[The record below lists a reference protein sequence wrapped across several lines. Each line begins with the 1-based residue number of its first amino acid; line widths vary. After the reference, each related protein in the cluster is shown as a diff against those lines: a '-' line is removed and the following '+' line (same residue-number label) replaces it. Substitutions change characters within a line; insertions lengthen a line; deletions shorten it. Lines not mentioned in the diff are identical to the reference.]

1 VRTPVTLFAF
11 ALVVR
16 AVLVALYPDPAYPD
30 SYYYVDVARALNA
43 GQGFNV
49 DFIWAFVETGGQL
62 PANPH
67 LPIPSNAHW
76 LPLAS
81 LIQLPFLAI
90 LGTSPA
96 VAMIPFV
103 IIGATAA
110 PLAWAI
116 ARDAGA
122 SRAIQI
128 GAGLMTAVPAA
139 STVFMAQPD
148 NFALYQPL
156 GAAALWLGARALKGD
171 RRAFAL
177 AGLLVGL
184 ASLARNDGV
193 LIGLA
198 LAIAFFWDRWRAWR
212 SAGARRPAIGWGQAV
227 ACGALFGI
235 VVAPWWVRQLAVF
248 GSISPS
254 SASGR
259 ILWIRQITD
268 MNSVTIPATFQT
280 FLGQGLG
287 PLIESRV
294 FGFIAAVGNFVIII
308 LSFVLT
314 PFLIVGAWIRRGSV
328 DYRIFFIYS
337 ALLFAAAGLL
347 FAIHVPLGMF
357 LHSAVALVP
366 HTYILVLEGV
376 VAAVAWTARRRP
388 TWNQAEATR
397 FFLAATVGVA
407 ILTGALGTWK
417 VHEEWARM
425 RHDRQMVAVAM
436 DRLGIGPDERVM
448 SGDTAGFKYFTG
460 RGGVVTVSD
469 PIDVI
474 GEVGRDYGI
483 RWLILERTHIV
494 DTLGPVLKGTVR
506 PDWMGPPAWSL
517 DETPQQDAGDTYPDI
532 ALYPVCFAA
541 GDDRCRAGVGWGA
554 GSSRPSGAPSA
565 LTSAL
570 PPSTLSG
577 RP

>member
-1 VRTPVTLFAF
+1 MRTPVTLFAF

-30 SYYYVDVARALNA
+30 SFYYVDVARALHA

-62 PANPH
+62 PADPH

-81 LIQLPFLAI
+81 IIQLPFLAVF
-90 LGTSPA
+90 GTSP
-96 VAMIPFV
+96 VAGMIPFV

-116 ARDAGA
+116 ARDAGTSSTIA
-122 SRAIQI
+122 VA
-128 GAGLMTAVPAA
+128 AGLMTAVPAA
-139 STVFMAQPD
+139 STVFMGQPD
-148 NFALYQPL
+148 NFSLYQPL
-156 GAAALWLGARALKGD
+156 GAAVLWLGARALKGD
-171 RRAFAL
+171 RRAFPI
-177 AGLLVGL
+177 AGLLVGV

-193 LIGLA
+193 LLGAA

-212 SAGARRPAIGWGQAV
+212 SGGTRRPVIGWGGAV
-227 ACGALFGI
+227 LCGALFAV
-235 VVAPWWVRQLAVF
+235 VVAPWWIRQLAVF

-268 MNSVTIPATFQT
+268 MNSITVPATFQS

-294 FGFIAAVGNFVIII
+294 FGFIAAVGNYVIIV

-314 PFLIVGAWIRRGSV
+314 PFLFVGAWASRRSV

-337 ALLFAAAGLL
+337 ALLFAAAGLV

-376 VAAVAWTARRRP
+376 VAAVAWTARRRRS
-388 TWNQAEATR
+388 WNEAEATR
-397 FFLAATVGVA
+397 FFLGATVGVA
-407 ILTGALGTWK
+407 MLTGALGTWK
-417 VHEEWARM
+417 VQEEWARM
-425 RHDRQMVAVAM
+425 RHDRQEVASAM
-436 DRLGIGPDERVM
+436 DRLGIGSDERVM

-474 GEVGRDYGI
+474 GHVAQAYDI

-494 DTLGPVLKGTVR
+494 DTLGPVLKGSVR
-506 PDWMGPPAWSL
+506 PSWLGPPAWTL
-517 DETPQQDAGDTYPDI
+517 DETPPADADDTYPDI
-532 ALYPVCFAA
+532 ALYPVCVEA
-541 GDDRCRAGVGWGA
+541 GDTRCGSAFTPPGVARVPGPTV
-554 GSSRPSGAPSA
+554 SSSISIARP
-565 LTSAL
+565 
-570 PPSTLSG
+570 
-577 RP
+577 

>member
-1 VRTPVTLFAF
+1 VRAPIALFLF

-30 SYYYVDVARALNA
+30 SFYYVDVARALNA

-62 PANPH
+62 PADPH

-81 LIQLPFLAI
+81 IIQLPFLAI
-90 LGTSPA
+90 FGPSP
-96 VAMIPFV
+96 VAGMIPFV
-103 IIGATAA
+103 LIGATAA

-116 ARDAGA
+116 ARDAGT

-139 STVFMAQPD
+139 STVFMGQPD
-148 NFALYQPL
+148 NFSLYQPL

-171 RRAFAL
+171 QRAFAI
-177 AGLLVGL
+177 AGLFVGL
-184 ASLARNDGV
+184 ASMARNDGV
-193 LIGLA
+193 LIGVA
-198 LAIAFFWDRWRAWR
+198 LATVFLWDRGRAWR
-212 SAGARRPAIGWGQAV
+212 SHGARRPVIGWGPAF
-227 ACGALFGI
+227 ACAGLFAI
-235 VVAPWWVRQLAVF
+235 VVAPWWIRQLTVF

-268 MNSVTIPATFQT
+268 MNSVTVPATLQS

-294 FGFIAAVGNFVIII
+294 FGFVAAVGNFVIII

-314 PFLIVGAWIRRGSV
+314 PFLIVGAWQRRRVV
-328 DYRIFFIYS
+328 DYRVFFIYS
-337 ALLFAAAGLL
+337 ALLFAAAALL

-366 HTYILVLEGV
+366 HSYILVLEGV
-376 VAAVAWTARRRP
+376 VAAVAWAARRRRN
-388 TWNQAEATR
+388 WNQAEATR
-397 FFLAATVGVA
+397 FFLGATVGVA
-407 ILTGALGTWK
+407 FLTGALGTWK
-417 VHEEWARM
+417 VQEEWGRL
-425 RHDRQMVAVAM
+425 RHDRQAVAAAM

-448 SGDTAGFKYFTG
+448 SGDTSGFKYFTG

-469 PIDVI
+469 PVDVI
-474 GEVGRDYGI
+474 GRVGQAYGI
-483 RWLILERTHIV
+483 RWMILERTHIV
-494 DTLGPVLKGTVR
+494 DTLGDVLKGTER
-506 PDWMGPPAWSL
+506 PSWLGPPAWTL
-517 DETPQQDAGDTYPDI
+517 DETPQKDPDDTYPDI

-541 GDDRCRAGVGWGA
+541 DDTRCGITHGNHTMAG
-554 GSSRPSGAPSA
+554 P
-565 LTSAL
+565 
-570 PPSTLSG
+570 
-577 RP
+577 

>member
-1 VRTPVTLFAF
+1 VRTPIALFAF

-16 AVLVALYPDPAYPD
+16 AIIVALYPDPAYPD

-43 GQGFNV
+43 GHGFNV

-62 PANPH
+62 PANPQ

-81 LIQLPFLAI
+81 LIQLPFLAVF
-90 LGTSPA
+90 GTSPA
-96 VAMIPFV
+96 AGMIPFV
-103 IIGATAA
+103 IIGASAA
-110 PLAWAI
+110 PLTWAI

-122 SRAIQI
+122 GRAIQV

-177 AGLLVGL
+177 AGLMVGL
-184 ASLARNDGV
+184 ASMARNDGV

-198 LAIAFFWDRWRAWR
+198 LAIVFFWDRWRAWR
-212 SAGARRPAIGWGQAV
+212 SAGGRSPAIGWGQAF
-227 ACGALFGI
+227 ACGALFAI
-235 VVAPWWVRQLAVF
+235 VVAPWWIRQLVVF

-259 ILWIRQITD
+259 ILWIREITD
-268 MNSVTIPATFQT
+268 MNSITIPATLQT

-287 PLIESRV
+287 PLLESRL
-294 FGFIAAVGNFVIII
+294 FGLIAAVGNYVIIV

-314 PFLIVGAWIRRGSV
+314 PFLIIGAWVRRGSL
-328 DYRIFFIYS
+328 DYRTFYIYS

-366 HTYILVLEGV
+366 HSYILVLEGV

-388 TWNQAEATR
+388 TWNQAEASR
-397 FFLAATVGVA
+397 FFLSATVGVA
-407 ILTGALGTWK
+407 ILTGILGTWK

-425 RHDRQMVAVAM
+425 RHGREMAAAAM

-469 PIDVI
+469 PVDVI
-474 GEVGRDYGI
+474 GRVGRAYGV
-483 RWLILERTHIV
+483 RWMILERTHIV
-494 DTLGPVLKGTVR
+494 DTLGPVLKGTLR
-506 PDWMGPPAWSL
+506 PAWLGPPAWTL
-517 DETPQQDAGDTYPDI
+517 DETPKHDAEDTYPDI
-532 ALYPVCFAA
+532 ALYPVCVEA
-541 GDDRCRAGVGWGA
+541 GDPRCGPAIGA
-554 GSSRPSGAPSA
+554 ALPSG
-565 LTSAL
+565 
-570 PPSTLSG
+570 PP
-577 RP
+577 

>member
-1 VRTPVTLFAF
+1 VRTPIALFAF

-43 GQGFNV
+43 GHGFNV

-62 PANPH
+62 PANPQ

-81 LIQLPFLAI
+81 LIQLPFLVVF
-90 LGTSPA
+90 GTSP
-96 VAMIPFV
+96 VAGMIPFV

-110 PLAWAI
+110 PLTWAI

-122 SRAIQI
+122 SRAIQV

-171 RRAFAL
+171 RWAFPL
-177 AGLLVGL
+177 AGLMVGL
-184 ASLARNDGV
+184 ASMARNDGV

-198 LAIAFFWDRWRAWR
+198 LAIVFLWDRWRAWR
-212 SAGARRPAIGWGQAV
+212 SAGARLPAIGWGQAV
-227 ACGALFGI
+227 ACGALFAI
-235 VVAPWWVRQLAVF
+235 VVAPWWIRQLVVF

-259 ILWIRQITD
+259 ILWIREITE
-268 MNSVTIPATFQT
+268 MNSVTTPATLQT

-287 PLIESRV
+287 PLLESRL
-294 FGFIAAVGNFVIII
+294 FGLIAAIGNYVIIV

-314 PFLIVGAWIRRGSV
+314 PFLIVGAWVRRRSV
-328 DYRIFFIYS
+328 DYRVFFIYA

-366 HTYILVLEGV
+366 HSYILVLEGV
-376 VAAVAWTARRRP
+376 VAAVVWTARRRP
-388 TWNQAEATR
+388 SWNPAEASR
-397 FFLAATVGVA
+397 FFLSATVGIA
-407 ILTGALGTWK
+407 FLTGVLGTWK

-425 RHDRQMVAVAM
+425 RHGRQMVAAAM
-436 DRLGIGPDERVM
+436 DRLGIGPNERVM

-474 GEVGRDYGI
+474 GRVGRAYGV

-506 PDWMGPPAWSL
+506 PSWLGPPAWSL
-517 DETPQQDAGDTYPDI
+517 DETPQHDAEDTYPDV
-532 ALYPVCFAA
+532 ALYPVCVET
-541 GDDRCRAGVGWGA
+541 GDPRCASGLGTA
-554 GSSRPSGAPSA
+554 SPSGTP
-565 LTSAL
+565 
-570 PPSTLSG
+570 
-577 RP
+577 

>member
-1 VRTPVTLFAF
+1 
-11 ALVVR
+11 
-16 AVLVALYPDPAYPD
+16 
-30 SYYYVDVARALNA
+30 
-43 GQGFNV
+43 
-49 DFIWAFVETGGQL
+49 
-62 PANPH
+62 
-67 LPIPSNAHW
+67 
-76 LPLAS
+76 
-81 LIQLPFLAI
+81 
-90 LGTSPA
+90 
-96 VAMIPFV
+96 V

-110 PLAWAI
+110 PLTWAI

-122 SRAIQI
+122 SRAIQV

-177 AGLLVGL
+177 AGLMVGL

-198 LAIAFFWDRWRAWR
+198 LAIVFFWDRWRAWR
-212 SAGARRPAIGWGQAV
+212 SGGGRSPAIGWGQAF
-227 ACGALFGI
+227 ACGALFAV
-235 VVAPWWVRQLAVF
+235 VVAPWWIRQLVVF

-259 ILWIRQITD
+259 ILWIREITD
-268 MNSVTIPATFQT
+268 MNSITIPATLQT

-287 PLIESRV
+287 PLLESRL
-294 FGFIAAVGNFVIII
+294 FGFIAAVGNYVIIV

-314 PFLIVGAWIRRGSV
+314 PFLIIGAWIRRGSL

-337 ALLFAAAGLL
+337 ALLFAAAGLI

-366 HTYILVLEGV
+366 HSYILVLEGV
-376 VAAVAWTARRRP
+376 MAAVAWTARRRP
-388 TWNQAEATR
+388 TWNQAEASR
-397 FFLAATVGVA
+397 FFLSATVGVA
-407 ILTGALGTWK
+407 ILTGVLGTWK

-425 RHDRQMVAVAM
+425 RHGREMAGAAM

-469 PIDVI
+469 PVDVI
-474 GEVGRDYGI
+474 GRVGRAYGV
-483 RWLILERTHIV
+483 RWMILERTHIV
-494 DTLGPVLKGTVR
+494 DTLGPVLKGTLR
-506 PDWMGPPAWSL
+506 PAWLGPPAWTL
-517 DETPQQDAGDTYPDI
+517 DETPQHDAEDTYPDI
-532 ALYPVCFAA
+532 ALYPVCGEA
-541 GDDRCRAGVGWGA
+541 GDPRCGPAI
-554 GSSRPSGAPSA
+554 GSAAPSG
-565 LTSAL
+565 
-570 PPSTLSG
+570 PP
-577 RP
+577 

>member
-1 VRTPVTLFAF
+1 VRTPIALFAF

-16 AVLVALYPDPAYPD
+16 AILVGLYPDPAYPD

-43 GQGFNV
+43 GHGFNV

-62 PANPH
+62 PANPQ

-81 LIQLPFLAI
+81 LIQLPFLAVF
-90 LGTSPA
+90 GTSP
-96 VAMIPFV
+96 VAGMIPFV

-110 PLAWAI
+110 PLTWAI

-122 SRAIQI
+122 SRAIQV

-156 GAAALWLGARALKGD
+156 GAAALWLGARALNGD

-177 AGLLVGL
+177 AGLMVGL

-198 LAIAFFWDRWRAWR
+198 LAIVFFWDRWRAWR
-212 SAGARRPAIGWGQAV
+212 SGGGRSPAIGWGQAF
-227 ACGALFGI
+227 ACGALFAV
-235 VVAPWWVRQLAVF
+235 VVAPWWIRQLVVF

-259 ILWIRQITD
+259 ILWIREITD
-268 MNSVTIPATFQT
+268 MNSITIPATLQT

-287 PLIESRV
+287 PLLESRL
-294 FGFIAAVGNFVIII
+294 FGFIAAVGNYVIIV

-314 PFLIVGAWIRRGSV
+314 PFLIIGAWIRRGSL

-337 ALLFAAAGLL
+337 ALLFAAAGLI

-366 HTYILVLEGV
+366 HSYILVLEGV
-376 VAAVAWTARRRP
+376 MAAVAWTARRRP
-388 TWNQAEATR
+388 TWNQAEASR
-397 FFLAATVGVA
+397 FFLSATVGVA
-407 ILTGALGTWK
+407 ILTGVLGTWK

-425 RHDRQMVAVAM
+425 RHGREMAGAAM

-469 PIDVI
+469 PVDVI
-474 GEVGRDYGI
+474 GRVGRAYGV
-483 RWLILERTHIV
+483 RWMILERMHIV
-494 DTLGPVLKGTVR
+494 DTLGPVLKGTLR
-506 PDWMGPPAWSL
+506 PAWLGPPAWTL
-517 DETPQQDAGDTYPDI
+517 DETPQHDAEDTYPDI
-532 ALYPVCFAA
+532 ALYPVCAEA
-541 GDDRCRAGVGWGA
+541 GDPRCGPAIGA
-554 GSSRPSGAPSA
+554 AAPSG
-565 LTSAL
+565 
-570 PPSTLSG
+570 PP
-577 RP
+577 

>member
-1 VRTPVTLFAF
+1 VRTPFFLFLFAL
-11 ALVVR
+11 AVR
-16 AVLVALYPDPAYPD
+16 AALVALYPDPAYPD
-30 SYYYVDVARALNA
+30 SYYYVDVARALHA

-62 PANPH
+62 PVDPH

-81 LIQLPFLAI
+81 LIQLPFLFVF
-90 LGTSPA
+90 GPSP
-96 VAMIPFV
+96 VAGMIPFV
-103 IIGATAA
+103 LIGATAA
-110 PLAWAI
+110 PLTWAI
-116 ARDAGA
+116 ARDAGT

-128 GAGLMTAVPAA
+128 GAALMTAVPAA
-139 STVFMAQPD
+139 STVFMGQPD

-156 GAAALWLGARALKGD
+156 GAGALWLGARALKGD

-193 LIGLA
+193 LLGAALA
-198 LAIAFFWDRWRAWR
+198 LVFFWDQWRAWR
-212 SAGARRPAIGWGQAV
+212 SRGARRPAIGWRQAF
-227 ACGALFGI
+227 ACGALFA
-235 VVAPWWVRQLAVF
+235 VAVAPWWIRQLAVF

-268 MNSVTIPATFQT
+268 MNSITVPATFQT
-280 FLGQGLG
+280 FLGQGIG
-287 PLIESRV
+287 PLIESRL
-294 FGFIAAVGNFVIII
+294 FGFVAAVGNYVIIV

-314 PFLIVGAWIRRGSV
+314 PFLIVGAWAKRRSI
-328 DYRIFFIYS
+328 DYRVFFIYS
-337 ALLFAAAGLL
+337 AFLFAASGLL

-376 VAAVAWTARRRP
+376 VATVAWTARRRRN
-388 TWNQAEATR
+388 WNEAEAAR
-397 FFLAATVGVA
+397 FFLGATVGVA
-407 ILTGALGTWK
+407 FLTGALGTWK
-417 VHEEWARM
+417 VQDEWGRQ
-425 RHDRQMVAVAM
+425 RHDREAVAAAM
-436 DRLGIGPDERVM
+436 DRIGIGPDERVM
-448 SGDTAGFKYFTG
+448 SGDSSGFRYFTG

-474 GEVGRDYGI
+474 GTVARAYDI

-506 PDWMGPPAWSL
+506 PAWLGAPVWTL
-517 DETPQQDAGDTYPDI
+517 DETPPNDAEDTYPDV
-532 ALYPVCFAA
+532 ALYPVCVAA
-541 GDDRCRAGVGWGA
+541 GDPRCATA
-554 GSSRPSGAPSA
+554 TASP
-565 LTSAL
+565 
-570 PPSTLSG
+570 
-577 RP
+577 

>member
-1 VRTPVTLFAF
+1 MRTPIALFAF

-16 AVLVALYPDPAYPD
+16 AILVALYPDPAYPD

-43 GQGFNV
+43 GHGFNV

-62 PANPH
+62 PANPQ

-81 LIQLPFLAI
+81 LIQLPFLAVF
-90 LGTSPA
+90 GTSP
-96 VAMIPFV
+96 VAGMIPFV

-110 PLAWAI
+110 PLTWAI

-122 SRAIQI
+122 SRAIQV
-128 GAGLMTAVPAA
+128 GAGLMTAIPAA

-171 RRAFAL
+171 KRAFAL
-177 AGLLVGL
+177 AGLMVGL
-184 ASLARNDGV
+184 ASMARNDGV

-198 LAIAFFWDRWRAWR
+198 LAIVFFWDRWRAWR
-212 SAGARRPAIGWGQAV
+212 SGGGRSPAIGWGQAF
-227 ACGALFGI
+227 ACGALFAV
-235 VVAPWWVRQLAVF
+235 VVAPWWIRQLVVF

-259 ILWIRQITD
+259 ILWIREITD
-268 MNSVTIPATFQT
+268 MNSITIPATLQT

-287 PLIESRV
+287 PLLESRL
-294 FGFIAAVGNFVIII
+294 FGFIAAVGNYVIIV

-314 PFLIVGAWIRRGSV
+314 PFLIIGAWVRRGSL

-337 ALLFAAAGLL
+337 ALLFAAAGLI

-366 HTYILVLEGV
+366 HSYILVLEGV

-388 TWNQAEATR
+388 TWNQAEASR
-397 FFLAATVGVA
+397 FFLSATVGVA
-407 ILTGALGTWK
+407 ILTGVLGTWK

-425 RHDRQMVAVAM
+425 RHGREMAATAM

-469 PIDVI
+469 PVDVI
-474 GEVGRDYGI
+474 GRVGQAYDV
-483 RWLILERTHIV
+483 RWMILERTHIV
-494 DTLGPVLKGTVR
+494 DTLGPVLKGTLR
-506 PDWMGPPAWSL
+506 PAWLGPPAWTL
-517 DETPQQDAGDTYPDI
+517 DETPKHDVEDTYPDI
-532 ALYPVCFAA
+532 ALYPVCAEA
-541 GDDRCRAGVGWGA
+541 GDPRCGPAIGA
-554 GSSRPSGAPSA
+554 AAPSG
-565 LTSAL
+565 
-570 PPSTLSG
+570 PP
-577 RP
+577 